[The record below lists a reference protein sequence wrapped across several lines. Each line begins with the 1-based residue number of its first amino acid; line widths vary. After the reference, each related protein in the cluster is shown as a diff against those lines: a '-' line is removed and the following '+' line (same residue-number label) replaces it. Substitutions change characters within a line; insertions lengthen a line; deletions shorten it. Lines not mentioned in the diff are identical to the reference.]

1 MNHVNTLPGTS
12 HEAFDARE
20 MAAYPLASVDVLLA
34 QKPAAKFAYSL
45 AYIELFVQ
53 TRASI
58 SMPNA
63 SAMTVTA
70 RGPLP

>member
-1 MNHVNTLPGTS
+1 MREMVYPQ
-12 HEAFDARE
+12 EAFVARE
-20 MAAYPLASVDVLLA
+20 MAASPLAWWTLFSP

-63 SAMTVTA
+63 SAMTVTS